1 MNDTSELTLG
11 YISYLNCVPFFYGLK
26 DCGFKGRLVA
36 GVPSELNRMLQSG
49 ELDISPSSSF
59 EYALNFEDYLL
70 LPNFSISSFGP
81 VGSVFLFSP
90 CPPEQLS
97 GKTIAITGE
106 SATSIN
112 LLRVLLLEYYGLK
125 KVEDYVPAEDVE
137 TAIRQGRPGLLI
149 GDRAINQAKNLPD
162 GVLSYDLGD
171 LWYQKTGLPF
181 VFALWILR
189 RSSAREK
196 AYGFTALIRQLETS
210 LGQALNDLPGLARNI
225 GGEHSVAEYVAYWQG
240 MDFFLTSNHLAGLSL
255 YFSLCE
261 KYNLLKKIPEVVFF
275 TSPRIDLMGK
285 FNY

>member
-11 YISYLNCVPFFYGLK
+11 YISYLNCVPFFYGLRE
-26 DCGFKGRLVA
+26 CGFKGQLVP

-90 CPPEQLS
+90 CPLEQLS
-97 GKTIAITGE
+97 DKTIVITGE

-125 KVEDYVPAEDVE
+125 KVDDNVPAGDVE
-137 TAIRQGRPGLLI
+137 TAIRQGQPGLLI
-149 GDRAINQAKNLPD
+149 GDRAMKQARNLPV
-162 GVLSYDLGD
+162 GVCGYDLGD
-171 LWYQKTGLPF
+171 LWYKKTGLPF

-189 RSSAREK
+189 RSSARKK
-196 AYGFTALIRQLETS
+196 ACGFTALIRQLETS
-210 LGQALNDLPGLARNI
+210 LEQALNDLPALARNI
-225 GGEHSVAEYVAYWQG
+225 GSEQSVTEYVDYWKG
-240 MDFFLTSNHLAGLSL
+240 MDFFLTPCHLAGLSL
-255 YFSLCE
+255 YFSLCQ
-261 KYNLLKKIPEVVFF
+261 KHSLLAKTPEISFF
-275 TSPRIDLMGK
+275 SPS
-285 FNY
+285 

>member
-26 DCGFKGRLVA
+26 DCGFKGRLVP
-36 GVPSELNRMLQSG
+36 GVPSELNRMLQTG

-97 GKTIAITGE
+97 GRTIAITGE

-112 LLRVLLLEYYGLK
+112 LLRVLLLEYYDLQQ
-125 KVEDYVPAEDVE
+125 VDDYVPVEDVE

-149 GDRAINQAKNLPD
+149 GDRAMKQAKNLPA

-171 LWYQKTGLPF
+171 LWYKKTGLPF

-196 AYGFTALIRQLETS
+196 ACCFTALIRQLETS
-210 LGQALNDLPGLARNI
+210 LEQALNDLPGLARNI
-225 GGEHSVAEYVAYWQG
+225 GGEHSVAEYVSYWQG

-255 YFSLCE
+255 YFSLCH
-261 KYNLLKKIPEVVFF
+261 KHNLLAKPPGISFF
-275 TSPRIDLMGK
+275 SPS
-285 FNY
+285 